1 MTLDEIH
8 QSIEAA
14 IAERTRDFCTGNNVQ
29 LIAVSKTRTP
39 QEIQPIVN
47 AGISILGENQVQ
59 EAQKKIPLISGAS
72 WHLIGHLQTN
82 KAKYAVKL
90 FDLIHSVDSERLL
103 QEINSQAGKL
113 GKVQDILLQINLAQE
128 ESKFGM
134 DEVQLDALA
143 QLAMQLP
150 NVNLRGLMII
160 GPLTEEQGYIRE
172 VFKRGYGHFER
183 LKAVYKELDILS
195 MGMSDDYC
203 IAIQEGANMIRLG
216 SKIFGARVYK
226 K

>member
-1 MTLDEIH
+1 MTINEIH

-14 IAERTRDFCTGNNVQ
+14 IAERTRAFCTGNNVQ

-39 QEIQPIVN
+39 EEIQPIVN
-47 AGISILGENQVQ
+47 AGIRVLGENQVQ

-103 QEINSQAGKL
+103 QEINNQAEKID
-113 GKVQDILLQINLAQE
+113 KQQDILLQINLAQE

-134 DEVQLDALA
+134 DAAQLDELA
-143 QLAMQLP
+143 GLAMQLP
-150 NVNLRGLMII
+150 HINLRGLMII
-160 GPLTEEQGYIRE
+160 GPLTDDQAYIRA
-172 VFKRGYGHFER
+172 VFRRGYEHFER
-183 LKAVYKELDILS
+183 LKSCYTQIDILS
-195 MGMSDDYC
+195 MGMSDDYR
-203 IAIQEGANMIRLG
+203 IAIQEGSNMIRLG